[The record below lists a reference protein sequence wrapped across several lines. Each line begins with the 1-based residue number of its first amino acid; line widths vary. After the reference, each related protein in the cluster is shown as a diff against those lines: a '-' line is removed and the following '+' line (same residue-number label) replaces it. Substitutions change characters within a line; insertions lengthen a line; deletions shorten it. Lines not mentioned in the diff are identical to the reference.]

1 MSQSIEHWA
10 PDKRMNFKQTVIP
23 AVLTTTL
30 VACQVL
36 AQAVV
41 KDDEADDRITVLD
54 QVVPVAD
61 EVPGENGPAS
71 DDQEGLGPPDNLS
84 NDAELT
90 DRQQLLV
97 EFERYKELKAAGV
110 YDEAENVAKRV
121 VEMSIQQSGPTS
133 NDTAKAL
140 SNLAIVQH
148 GANNFEAAQQ
158 NFQAAIDIITDNED
172 NLSAMLINP
181 LTGLGSAQLEGG
193 RPDLASR
200 TYGQAVH
207 ISHVNEGPH
216 NLEQVQILEA
226 LAETN
231 LRLGSVEDAK
241 NNHDMIY
248 ALNLRHYTGN
258 AMDMVPPL
266 MRRAKWQRRTG
277 YVLDERATY
286 RRIIRIVETEN
297 GKDDFSLIEPLTRLG
312 QSYFYV
318 DTSDSGSFQ
327 SAGAASGEMYFKRA
341 VRIAENHPDSSWQT
355 LAGSKLALGDYYNF
369 RGDQGRARKVYR
381 NIWEMLSHGEVRIA
395 ARRVALENITLLNED
410 PIPSYVG
417 NATRNDLLMSDAG
430 LREGRVVV
438 SYDINTRGRI
448 TSLKIVEA
456 EPTDF
461 EEMRRFVI
469 REIRSRV
476 FRPRFVD
483 AQPTESPDQIFS
495 HTFYYQQE
503 ELDARRA
510 AEAASESAQAER
522 R

>member
-1 MSQSIEHWA
+1 
-10 PDKRMNFKQTVIP
+10 MNFKQSAIP
-23 AVLTTTL
+23 AVLTATL
-30 VACQVL
+30 LACPLL
-36 AQAVV
+36 AQEAV
-41 KDDEADDRITVLD
+41 KGDEESDRITVLD

-61 EVPGENGPAS
+61 EASAEDRPAGDDQDGAAPPESLS
-71 DDQEGLGPPDNLS
+71 DDPELS
-84 NDAELT
+84 DRERLLAEF
-90 DRQQLLV
+90 D
-97 EFERYKELKAAGV
+97 RYKELKAAGV

-121 VEMSIQQSGPTS
+121 VEMSIQQTGPTS

-148 GANNFEAAQQ
+148 GANNYEAAQQ
-158 NFQAAIDIITDNED
+158 NFQASIDIITDNED
-172 NLSAMLINP
+172 NLSALLINP

-200 TYGQAVH
+200 TFGQAVH

-216 NLEQVQILEA
+216 NLEQIFILEA

-241 NNHDMIY
+241 NNQDMIY

-258 AMDMVPPL
+258 AMDMVPSL

-286 RRIIRIVETEN
+286 RRVIRIVEAEN

-312 QSYFYV
+312 QSYYYI

-327 SAGAASGEMYFKRA
+327 AAGIASGEMYFKRA
-341 VRIAENHPDSSWQT
+341 VRIADDHPDSSWQT
-355 LAGSKLALGDYYNF
+355 LAGAKLALGDYYNF

-381 NIWEMLSHGEVRIA
+381 EIWNMLSEDEERIA
-395 ARRVALENITLLNED
+395 ARQEALENITLLNED
-410 PIPSYVG
+410 TIPSYVG
-417 NATRNDLLMSDAG
+417 SATRNDRLVSDTG

-438 SYDINTRGRI
+438 SYDINTRGRVAA
-448 TSLKIVEA
+448 LKIVEA

-469 REIRSRV
+469 REIRTRV

-483 AQPTESPDQIFS
+483 AQPTETPNQLFS

-510 AEAASESAQAER
+510 AEAAQAKQR
-522 R
+522 